1 LNAEEDHPPKFKQMN
16 GIKAKADSS
25 SIQGYNS
32 DDDIIDI
39 AEKKIKKEKLEKR
52 GRREKFYNKPK
63 WHPNTISRRLT
74 NYEAS
79 EA

>member
-52 GRREKFYNKPK
+52 GRRENFDNELE
-63 WHPNTISRRLT
+63 WHPNAVGRRLT